1 MLNNNLNLEMLI
13 NIMDDDLFDNLL
25 KNSKNGYYNDIPL
38 VIFIETEKQAEYY
51 IQSYG
56 KRIEIDSIIKKF

>member
-25 KNSKNGYYNDIPL
+25 KNSNNGY
-38 VIFIETEKQAEYY
+38 
-51 IQSYG
+51 
-56 KRIEIDSIIKKF
+56 

>member
-25 KNSKNGYYNDIPL
+25 KNSNNGYYNDIPF
-38 VIFIETEKQAEYY
+38 VIFIET
-51 IQSYG
+51 
-56 KRIEIDSIIKKF
+56 